1 MKNDLT
7 ASYVREL
14 FDYDTKTGNLIWK
27 VTKCNRGIAGSV
39 AGCIHPNGYR
49 LISIDSS
56 NYRAHRL
63 VWLHHYGEW
72 PEEFLD
78 HINGVKT
85 DNRLSNLRL
94 ATAVINLR
102 NQKLRKT
109 NSSGVCGV
117 RWHKASN
124 KWVATIHVNGK
135 ENHLGLFE
143 NKEDAIAA
151 RKQAEFEYG
160 FHPNHGQTEKKRALT
175 V

>member
-27 VTKCNRGIAGSV
+27 VTKCNRAISGSV
-39 AGCIHPNGYR
+39 AGGIHSDGYR
-49 LISIDSS
+49 SISIDRS

-63 VWLHHYGEW
+63 IWLHHYGEW
-72 PEEFLD
+72 PEECLD

-124 KWVATIHVNGK
+124 KWVATIHVNYN
-135 ENHLGLFE
+135 ETHLGLFE
-143 NKEDAIAA
+143 NKEDAIVA

>member
-1 MKNDLT
+1 MRSDLT

-39 AGCIHPNGYR
+39 AGCLKSDGYR
-49 LISIDSS
+49 AITVDRSS
-56 NYRAHRL
+56 YRAHRL

-72 PEEFLD
+72 PEEYLD

-94 ATAVINLR
+94 ATGIINLR

-117 RWHKASN
+117 RWHKSSN
-124 KWVATIHVNGK
+124 KWVATIHVNYEEK
-135 ENHLGLFE
+135 HLGLFE
-143 NKEDAIAA
+143 NKEDAIVV

-160 FHPNHGQTEKKRALT
+160 FHPNHGKTEEKRALT